1 MDNELNHIG
10 HGTWDCGTRDSETQD
25 LTAIARHIRELIL
38 TALAEAGS
46 GHTGGSLD
54 LVDIFTVLYF
64 KHLRHHPQEPL
75 WPERDRVVLSIGHT
89 APVLYATLAAA
100 GYFPEEEMLTLRKLG
115 SRLQGH
121 PSYEFRLPGVE
132 TCSGSLG
139 QGLGVALGMAL
150 AAKMDSSTE
159 SETLRRVFCIMGDG
173 EQQEGSVWE
182 TAMAAAHHK
191 VDNLCVIID
200 RNRLQIDG
208 PTEQVM
214 GIDPLRDKWR
224 TFGWNTLEIDGHDF
238 SQILMALDQADQMKE
253 KPTVIIADTV
263 MGKGIPSIENDYHWH
278 GKVPTKEELTKF
290 LEELKS

>member
-1 MDNELNHIG
+1 MTSLE
-10 HGTWDCGTRDSETQD
+10 EK
-25 LTAIARHIRELIL
+25 ARHIRRLIL

-64 KHLRHHPQEPL
+64 DHLHHDPQHPDWEG
-75 WPERDRVVLSIGHT
+75 RDKVVLSIGHT

-121 PSYEFRLPGVE
+121 PSYEFHLPGLE

-150 AAKMDSSTE
+150 AAKMDGPS
-159 SETLRRVFCIMGDG
+159 TLRRAQGSGTVNRVYCIMGDG

-182 TAMAAAHHK
+182 SAMAAAQPPA
-191 VDNLCVIID
+191 N
-200 RNRLQIDG
+200 
-208 PTEQVM
+208 
-214 GIDPLRDKWR
+214 
-224 TFGWNTLEIDGHDF
+224 
-238 SQILMALDQADQMKE
+238 
-253 KPTVIIADTV
+253 
-263 MGKGIPSIENDYHWH
+263 
-278 GKVPTKEELTKF
+278 
-290 LEELKS
+290 

>member
-1 MDNELNHIG
+1 MIG
-10 HGTWDCGTRDSETQD
+10 LQGLEGK
-25 LTAIARHIRELIL
+25 AKHIRKLIL
-38 TALAEAGS
+38 TALTEAGS

-64 KHLRHHPQEPL
+64 YHLRHNPQNPL
-75 WPERDRVVLSIGHT
+75 WEGRDKVVLSIGHT

-100 GYFPEEEMLTLRKLG
+100 CYFLEDEMLTLRKLG

-150 AAKMDSSTE
+150 AAKMDGKPN
-159 SETLRRVFCIMGDG
+159 RVFCIMGDG

-182 TAMAAAHHK
+182 TAMAAVHHK
-191 VDNLCVIID
+191 VDNFCAIID

-208 PTEQVM
+208 STEKVM
-214 GIDPLRDKWR
+214 AIDPLKDKWLA
-224 TFGWNTLEIDGHDF
+224 FGWNAIEIDGHDF
-238 SQILMALDQADQMKE
+238 SQIKMALDFADRTDG
-253 KPTVIIADTV
+253 KPTVIIADTI
-263 MGKGIPSIENDYHWH
+263 MGKGVESIENDYHWH
-278 GKVPTKEELTKF
+278 GKVPTKEQLQVFLNEL
-290 LEELKS
+290 

>member
-1 MDNELNHIG
+1 MSMLE
-10 HGTWDCGTRDSETQD
+10 EK
-25 LTAIARHIRELIL
+25 ARHIRELIL

-64 KHLRHHPQEPL
+64 DHLRHDPKNPTWEG
-75 WPERDRVVLSIGHT
+75 RDKVVLSIGHT

-121 PSYEFRLPGVE
+121 PSYEFQLPGLE

-139 QGLGVALGMAL
+139 QGLGVSLGLAL
-150 AAKMDSSTE
+150 AAKMDGPSTSSGTVN
-159 SETLRRVFCIMGDG
+159 RVFCIMGDG
-173 EQQEGSVWE
+173 EQQEGRVWE

-191 VDNLCVIID
+191 LDNLCAIID

-208 PTEQVM
+208 GTEKVM
-214 GIDPLRDKWR
+214 AIDPLCDKWKA
-224 TFGWNTLEIDGHDF
+224 FGWHTIEIDGHDM
-238 SQILMALDQADQMKE
+238 SQIKMALELADKE
-253 KPTVIIADTV
+253 QGRPTVIISNTI
-263 MGKGIPSIENDYHWH
+263 MGKGVKSIEDNNQWH
-278 GKVPTKEELTKF
+278 GKVPTKEQLPMF
-290 LEELKS
+290 LNELK

>member
-1 MDNELNHIG
+1 MTSLE
-10 HGTWDCGTRDSETQD
+10 EKAKQ
-25 LTAIARHIRELIL
+25 IRQLIL

-64 KHLRHHPQEPL
+64 NHLRHDPQHPE
-75 WPERDRVVLSIGHT
+75 WEDRDKVVLSIGHT

-121 PSYEFRLPGVE
+121 PSYEFRLPGLE

-150 AAKMDSSTE
+150 AAKMDGPSTG
-159 SETLRRVFCIMGDG
+159 SGTVNRVFCIMGDG

-182 TAMAAAHHK
+182 SAMAASHHQ
-191 VDNLCVIID
+191 VGNLCAIID

-208 PTEQVM
+208 GTEKVM
-214 GIDPLRDKWR
+214 AIDPLRDKWAA
-224 TFGWNTLEIDGHDF
+224 FGWHTIEIDGHDM
-238 SQILMALDQADQMKE
+238 SQIKMALELADQE
-253 KPTVIIADTV
+253 KGRPTVIIADTI
-263 MGKGIPSIENDYHWH
+263 MGKGVKSIEDNNQWH
-278 GKVPTKEELTKF
+278 GKVPSKEQVKDFIEELNN
-290 LEELKS
+290 

>member
-1 MDNELNHIG
+1 MISLKGLEG
-10 HGTWDCGTRDSETQD
+10 K
-25 LTAIARHIRELIL
+25 AKHIRKLIL

-54 LVDIFTVLYF
+54 LVDVFTVLYF
-64 KHLRHHPQEPL
+64 NHLRHNPQNPL
-75 WPERDRVVLSIGHT
+75 WTDRDKVVLSIGHT

-100 GYFPEEEMLTLRKLG
+100 GYFLEDEMLTLRKLG

-150 AAKMDSSTE
+150 AAKIDGKPN
-159 SETLRRVFCIMGDG
+159 RIFCIMGDG

-182 TAMAAAHHK
+182 SAMAAAHHNLS
-191 VDNLCVIID
+191 NLCAIID

-208 PTEQVM
+208 NTEKVM
-214 GIDPLRDKWR
+214 AIDPLRDKW
-224 TFGWNTLEIDGHDF
+224 TAFGWHAIEIDGHDF
-238 SQILMALDQADQMKE
+238 SQIQMALEMADKE
-253 KPTVIIADTV
+253 QDKPTVIIADTI
-263 MGKGIPSIENDYHWH
+263 MGKGVKSIEIDYQWH
-278 GKVPTKEELTKF
+278 GKVPTKEQLPQFLSELNN
-290 LEELKS
+290 